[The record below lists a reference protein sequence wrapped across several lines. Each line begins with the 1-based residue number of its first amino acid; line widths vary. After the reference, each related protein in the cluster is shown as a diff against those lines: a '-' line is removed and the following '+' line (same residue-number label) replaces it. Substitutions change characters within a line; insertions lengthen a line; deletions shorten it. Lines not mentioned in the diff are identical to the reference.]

1 VTVSAPPALNAPD
14 TVAVAEAAAIVT
26 ATAAATD
33 TGPPDVDAK
42 GVVVELEPEPPAAV
56 EWLFAFV
63 RSPATWPSTP
73 PDGAADDV
81 PAADAV
87 AVPFV
92 ELDPFAVTLAAPPT
106 VSGRALDAV
115 TTFVASFTVT
125 AAPIAAV
132 DACAPPVAVVVA
144 DAVCVA
150 ETTSAPPSVVGPPVP
165 IDAVVVTVDS
175 ETATAGATPTPPPDE
190 PDSAAVVIVFV
201 LVA

>member
-1 VTVSAPPALNAPD
+1 MTVSAPPALNPPD

-33 TGPPDVDAK
+33 TGPPEVDGDGVDA
-42 GVVVELEPEPPAAV
+42 EPDPGPPAAV

-63 RSPATWPSTP
+63 RSPPTWPATP

-92 ELDPFAVTLAAPPT
+92 ELEPFAVTLAAPPT

-132 DACAPPVAVVVA
+132 P
-144 DAVCVA
+144 
-150 ETTSAPPSVVGPPVP
+150 
-165 IDAVVVTVDS
+165 
-175 ETATAGATPTPPPDE
+175 
-190 PDSAAVVIVFV
+190 
-201 LVA
+201 